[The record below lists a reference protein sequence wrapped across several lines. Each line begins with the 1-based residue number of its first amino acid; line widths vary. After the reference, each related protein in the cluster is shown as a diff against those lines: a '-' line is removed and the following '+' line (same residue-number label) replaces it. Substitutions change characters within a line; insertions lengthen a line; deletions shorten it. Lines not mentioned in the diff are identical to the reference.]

1 MAHSTRSKA
10 TVSTTNKD
18 SRDPLK
24 DLLTSF
30 LVTEA
35 TSDNLADYSKED
47 LIQLV
52 LKLQDENSTL
62 KEEKLFMERT
72 DKRLEDLERSHNLH
86 FLYGRRD
93 SVEITGIPIN
103 IPYNGLEDDRIFDHA
118 KVKVNGTKLDK
129 LQKRHAPSYTEVR
142 SGVNVSL

>member
-1 MAHSTRSKA
+1 MAHSTRSIA
-10 TVSTTNKD
+10 AVSTMNKD
-18 SRDPLK
+18 SRDQLK

-52 LKLQDENSTL
+52 LKLQHENSTL

-72 DKRLEDLERSHNLH
+72 NKRLEDLERSHNLH
-86 FLYGRRD
+86 LQYGRRD

-103 IPYNGLEDDRIFDHA
+103 IPDIGLEDEVIRIFDHA

-129 LQKRHAPSYTEVR
+129 LEI
-142 SGVNVSL
+142 